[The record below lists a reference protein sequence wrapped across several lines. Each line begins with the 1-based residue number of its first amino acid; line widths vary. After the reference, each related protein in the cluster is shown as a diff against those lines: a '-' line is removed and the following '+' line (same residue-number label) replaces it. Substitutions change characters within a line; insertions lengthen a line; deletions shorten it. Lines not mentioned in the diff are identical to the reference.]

1 MVYIKICILYK
12 TITNYYYKMRFCYDK
27 NTKKLTSDKKNNRK
41 LLPIGSI
48 LVISQK
54 E

>member
-1 MVYIKICILYK
+1 
-12 TITNYYYKMRFCYDK
+12 MRFCYDK
-27 NTKKLTSDKKNNRK
+27 NTKKLTSGKKNNRK